1 MKKIALI
8 YGSWLNAP
16 TGASKVVKSLVEN
29 RDFLRNGVEIVSFSM
44 DTISPRNYDVNIRN
58 KISVISRIKDIINF
72 ISQYSSLIAL
82 FSLYITY
89 MRHAKAIVRYYKDN
103 INNIDTIFIH
113 DMYTCYYF
121 LKYKCPFEKL
131 VLVLHTNGEP
141 LKMEKC
147 YHRSLARKRNIGM
160 EVLLRMY
167 KKVINSATDIC
178 FVAQNPAN
186 TFCKLNPEINPSK
199 VHYIYNGLPDLKDG
213 RQYVHNERK
222 EIVCVGSVTERKGQ
236 RMLVD
241 AICLIAQEKKI
252 DFHVTV
258 LGDGVIRSALEK
270 KIKDNNLSDYISF
283 KGFTNNVDQYLIA
296 SDIFIL
302 PSKDE
307 GFPMSILE
315 AMRLSLPIISTKI
328 AGIPEMVKTGYNG
341 ILVEPSTKEI
351 YNVLLNIDKYNWEE
365 MGTNSRK
372 LFLNQFIIDG
382 MVNKYSDIL
391 L

>member
-1 MKKIALI
+1 
-8 YGSWLNAP
+8 
-16 TGASKVVKSLVEN
+16 
-29 RDFLRNGVEIVSFSM
+29 
-44 DTISPRNYDVNIRN
+44 
-58 KISVISRIKDIINF
+58 
-72 ISQYSSLIAL
+72 
-82 FSLYITY
+82 
-89 MRHAKAIVRYYKDN
+89 
-103 INNIDTIFIH
+103 
-113 DMYTCYYF
+113 
-121 LKYKCPFEKL
+121 
-131 VLVLHTNGEP
+131 
-141 LKMEKC
+141 
-147 YHRSLARKRNIGM
+147 
-160 EVLLRMY
+160 
-167 KKVINSATDIC
+167 
-178 FVAQNPAN
+178 
-186 TFCKLNPEINPSK
+186 
-199 VHYIYNGLPDLKDG
+199 
-213 RQYVHNERK
+213 
-222 EIVCVGSVTERKGQ
+222 
-236 RMLVD
+236 MLVD

-372 LFLNQFIIDG
+372 LFLDQFIIDG